1 MSARSSHSTNRHYS
15 KRKIMKIRDII
26 APIEEFAPLSLQ
38 ESYDNAGLIVG
49 RLDDELQGGVL
60 LAVDVT
66 EEVISEAIEK
76 GCGLIITH
84 HPIIFHPLKRLNSA
98 SVVERCV
105 EMAIRHNIALYACH
119 TNLDSAP
126 NGMSWR
132 VGEMIGLQDM
142 QVLQPTADGAGFGV
156 VGTLAEPMA
165 ECDFL
170 KQVKQTFSV
179 EALRHSALLSREVKR
194 VAICTGAGA
203 SLMREAKASGCDV
216 YLTADLKY
224 NDFYTPD
231 SHFVVVDM
239 GHFESEFCAIAILF
253 DILSKKIINFALHK
267 SAQSQNPVQYFV

>member
-1 MSARSSHSTNRHYS
+1 
-15 KRKIMKIRDII
+15 MKIRDVIV
-26 APIEEFAPLSLQ
+26 PIEEFAPLSLQ
-38 ESYDNAGLIVG
+38 ESYDNSGLVVG

-66 EEVISEAIEK
+66 EDVIEEAIEK

-105 EMAIRHNIALYACH
+105 EMAIRNNIALYACH

-132 VGEMIGLQDM
+132 VGEMLGLQDM
-142 QVLQPTADGAGFGV
+142 RVLQPTAENAGFGV
-156 VGTLAEPMA
+156 LGILPQEVDE
-165 ECDFL
+165 EEFL
-170 KQVKQTFSV
+170 RQVKTTFSV
-179 EALRHSALLSREVKR
+179 KALRHSELLGRKIKR

-203 SLMREAKASGCDV
+203 SMMSEAKASECDI

-224 NDFYTPD
+224 NDFYSPD
-231 SHFVVVDM
+231 SNFVVVDM

-253 DILSKKIINFALHK
+253 DILSKIFINFALHK
-267 SAQSQNPVQYFV
+267 SARSENPVHYFV

>member
-1 MSARSSHSTNRHYS
+1 
-15 KRKIMKIRDII
+15 MKIRDVI

-38 ESYDNAGLIVG
+38 ESYDNAGLVVG

-66 EEVISEAIEK
+66 EEVVAEAIEK

-84 HPIIFHPLKRLNSA
+84 HPIIFHPLKRFNSA

-105 EMAIRHNIALYACH
+105 EMAIRNNIALYACH
-119 TNLDSAP
+119 TNLDSTI

-132 VGEMIGLQDM
+132 VGEMLGLQGM
-142 QVLQPTADGAGFGV
+142 EILQPTSEQSGFGV
-156 VGTLAEPMA
+156 VGTLAEGVSEEM
-165 ECDFL
+165 FL
-170 KQVKQTFSV
+170 KRVQETFSV
-179 EALRHSALLSREVKR
+179 KALRHSALLGREVKR

-203 SLMREAKASGCDV
+203 SLMAEARNSECDI

-231 SHFVVVDM
+231 SKFVVVDM
-239 GHFESEFCAIAILF
+239 GHFESEFCVIAILF
-253 DILSKKIINFALHK
+253 DILSKIFINFALHK
-267 SAQSQNPVQYFV
+267 SAQSKNPVHYFV

>member
-1 MSARSSHSTNRHYS
+1 ML
-15 KRKIMKIRDII
+15 IGDII
-26 APIEEFAPLSLQ
+26 KPIEEFAPLSLQ

-49 RLDDELQGGVL
+49 RLDDELRGGVL

-66 EEVISEAIEK
+66 EEVIAEAVEK

-105 EMAIRHNIALYACH
+105 EMAIRNNIALYACH

-132 VGEMIGLQDM
+132 VGEMLGLKDM
-142 QVLQPTADGAGFGV
+142 EVLQPTSEGAGFGV
-156 VGTLAEPMA
+156 VGTLAEPIV
-165 ECDFL
+165 EGDFL
-170 KQVKQTFSV
+170 KRVKQTFSV
-179 EALRHSALLSREVKR
+179 EALRHSALLGREVKR

-203 SLMREAKASGCDV
+203 SLMAEAKASGCDI

-239 GHFESEFCAIAILF
+239 GHFESEFCVIAILF
-253 DILSKKIINFALHK
+253 DILSKIFINFALHK
-267 SAQSQNPVQYFV
+267 SAQSKNPVHYFL

>member
-1 MSARSSHSTNRHYS
+1 
-15 KRKIMKIRDII
+15 MKIRDIV

-38 ESYDNAGLIVG
+38 ESYDNSGLVVG

-66 EEVISEAIEK
+66 EEVIAEAIEK
-76 GCGLIITH
+76 SCGLIITH
-84 HPIIFHPLKRLNSA
+84 HPIIFHPLKRFNSA

-105 EMAIRHNIALYACH
+105 ELAIKNNIALYACH
-119 TNLDSAP
+119 TNLDSTQ

-132 VGEMIGLQDM
+132 VGEMLGLQNM
-142 QVLQPTADGAGFGV
+142 EILQPTSEGAGFGV
-156 VGTLAEPMA
+156 VGILPSATDE
-165 ECDFL
+165 ESFL
-170 KQVKQTFSV
+170 HKVKQTFSV
-179 EALRHSALLSREVKR
+179 EALRHSALLGREVKR

-203 SLMREAKASGCDV
+203 SLMGEAKASGCDI

-239 GHFESEFCAIAILF
+239 GHFESEFCVIAILF
-253 DILSKKIINFALHK
+253 DILSKIFINFALHK
-267 SAQSQNPVQYFV
+267 SAQSKNPVHYFV

>member
-1 MSARSSHSTNRHYS
+1 
-15 KRKIMKIRDII
+15 MKIRDIV
-26 APIEEFAPLSLQ
+26 APIEEFAPLALQ
-38 ESYDNAGLIVG
+38 ESYDNAGLVVG
-49 RLDDELQGGVL
+49 RLDDELQGGIL

-66 EEVISEAIEK
+66 EEVIEEALKK

-105 EMAIRHNIALYACH
+105 EMAIRNNIALYACH

-132 VGEMIGLQDM
+132 VGEMLGLRDM
-142 QVLQPTADGAGFGV
+142 EVLQPTHEGAGFGV
-156 VGTLAEPMA
+156 VGTLAQPTSES
-165 ECDFL
+165 DFL
-170 KQVKQTFSV
+170 RQVQQTFSV
-179 EALRHSALLSREVKR
+179 KALRHSALLGHEVKR

-203 SLMREAKASGCDV
+203 SLMAEAKASGCDI

-231 SHFVVVDM
+231 SHFMVVDM

-253 DILSKKIINFALHK
+253 DILSKIFINFALHK
-267 SAQSQNPVQYFV
+267 SAQSKNPVHYFV

>member
-1 MSARSSHSTNRHYS
+1 ML
-15 KRKIMKIRDII
+15 IRDIV

-49 RLDDELQGGVL
+49 RLDDELRGGVL

-66 EEVISEAIEK
+66 EAVIEEAIEK

-105 EMAIRHNIALYACH
+105 EMAIRNNIALYACH
-119 TNLDSAP
+119 TNLDSTP

-132 VGEMIGLQDM
+132 VGEMLGLSDM
-142 QVLQPTADGAGFGV
+142 EVLQPTVDGAGFGV
-156 VGTLAEPMA
+156 VGTLGEGVS
-165 ECDFL
+165 EETFL
-170 KQVKQTFSV
+170 QLVKQVFGVK
-179 EALRHSALLSREVKR
+179 ALRHSALLGREVKR

-203 SLMREAKASGCDV
+203 SLMSEARVSGCDI
-216 YLTADLKY
+216 YLTSDLKY

-253 DILSKKIINFALHK
+253 DVLSKIFINFALYK
-267 SAQSQNPVQYFV
+267 SAQSQNPVYYFV

>member
-1 MSARSSHSTNRHYS
+1 
-15 KRKIMKIRDII
+15 MKIRDIV

-38 ESYDNAGLIVG
+38 ESYDNAGLVVG

-66 EEVISEAIEK
+66 EEVIAEAIEK

-105 EMAIRHNIALYACH
+105 ELAIKNNIALYACH
-119 TNLDSAP
+119 TNLDSAR

-132 VGEMIGLQDM
+132 VGEMLGLQDM
-142 QVLQPTADGAGFGV
+142 EVLQPTADGVGFGV
-156 VGTLAEPMA
+156 VGTLPQGVGEEA
-165 ECDFL
+165 FL
-170 KQVKQTFSV
+170 QQIKSSFSV
-179 EALRHSALLSREVKR
+179 KALRHSALRGREVKR

-203 SLMREAKASGCDV
+203 SLMPEARASECDV

-231 SHFVVVDM
+231 SAFVVVDM

-253 DILSKKIINFALHK
+253 DILSKIFINFALHK
-267 SAQSQNPVQYFV
+267 SAQSKNPVHYFV

>member
-1 MSARSSHSTNRHYS
+1 MT
-15 KRKIMKIRDII
+15 IRDII
-26 APIEEFAPLSLQ
+26 APIEAFAPLSLQ
-38 ESYDNAGLIVG
+38 ESYDNAGLVVG

-66 EEVISEAIEK
+66 EKVVEEAIEK

-105 EMAIRHNIALYACH
+105 EMAIRNNIALYACH
-119 TNLDSAP
+119 TNLDSAKG
-126 NGMSWR
+126 GMSWR
-132 VGEMIGLQDM
+132 VGEMLGLQDM
-142 QVLQPTADGAGFGV
+142 EILQPTSENAGFGV
-156 VGTLAEPMA
+156 VGTLPESMDETA
-165 ECDFL
+165 FL
-170 KQVKQTFSV
+170 GKVKQTFSV
-179 EALRHSALLSREVKR
+179 KALRHSALLGREVKR

-203 SLMREAKASGCDV
+203 SLMREARASQCDV

-239 GHFESEFCAIAILF
+239 GHFESEFCVIAILF
-253 DILSKKIINFALHK
+253 DILSKIFINFALHK
-267 SAQSQNPVQYFV
+267 SAQSKNPVHYFV

>member
-1 MSARSSHSTNRHYS
+1 ML
-15 KRKIMKIRDII
+15 IGDIVR
-26 APIEEFAPLSLQ
+26 PIEEFAPLSLQ

-66 EEVISEAIEK
+66 EEVIEEAIEK

-105 EMAIRHNIALYACH
+105 EMAIRNNIALYACH

-126 NGMSWR
+126 NGMSWK
-132 VGEMIGLQDM
+132 VGEMLGLQDM
-142 QVLQPTADGAGFGV
+142 EVLQPTAEGAGFGV
-156 VGTLAEPMA
+156 VGTLSQPMS
-165 ECDFL
+165 EVDFL
-170 KQVKQTFSV
+170 SQVKKIFSV
-179 EALRHSALLSREVKR
+179 ETLRHSALLGREVKR

-203 SLMREAKASGCDV
+203 SLMREAKASGCDI

-239 GHFESEFCAIAILF
+239 GHFESEFCVIAILF
-253 DILSKKIINFALHK
+253 DILSKIFINFALHK
-267 SAQSQNPVQYFV
+267 SAQSKNPVHYFV

>member
-1 MSARSSHSTNRHYS
+1 
-15 KRKIMKIRDII
+15 MKIRDII

-38 ESYDNAGLIVG
+38 ESYDNSGLVVG

-66 EEVISEAIEK
+66 EEVIEEAIEK

-105 EMAIRHNIALYACH
+105 EMAIRNNIALYACH

-132 VGEMIGLQDM
+132 VGEMLGLQSM
-142 QVLQPTADGAGFGV
+142 EVLQPTTENAGFGV
-156 VGTLAEPMA
+156 VGTLAQPISET
-165 ECDFL
+165 EFL
-170 KQVKQTFSV
+170 KQVQKTFSV
-179 EALRHSALLSREVKR
+179 KALRHSTLLGRDVRR

-203 SLMREAKASGCDV
+203 SLMAEARRAECDI

-231 SHFVVVDM
+231 SAFVVVDM

-253 DILSKKIINFALHK
+253 DILSKIFINFALHK
-267 SAQSQNPVQYFV
+267 SAQSKNPVHYFV

>member
-1 MSARSSHSTNRHYS
+1 MLIS
-15 KRKIMKIRDII
+15 DII
-26 APIEEFAPLSLQ
+26 KPIEEFAPLSLQ

-49 RLDDELQGGVL
+49 RLDDELQGGIL

-66 EEVISEAIEK
+66 EEVIEEAIEK

-105 EMAIRHNIALYACH
+105 EMAIRNNIALYACH

-132 VGEMIGLQDM
+132 VGNMLGLQNM
-142 QVLQPTADGAGFGV
+142 EVLQPTAEGAGFGV
-156 VGTLAEPMA
+156 VGTLSQPITEN
-165 ECDFL
+165 DFL
-170 KQVKQTFSV
+170 AQVKHLFSV
-179 EALRHSALLSREVKR
+179 EALRHSALLGREVQR

-203 SLMREAKASGCDV
+203 SLMREAKASGCDI

-253 DILSKKIINFALHK
+253 DILSKIFINFALHK
-267 SAQSQNPVQYFV
+267 SAQSKNPVHYFL

>member
-1 MSARSSHSTNRHYS
+1 
-15 KRKIMKIRDII
+15 MKIRDII

-38 ESYDNAGLIVG
+38 ESYDNSGLVVG
-49 RLDDELQGGVL
+49 RLDNELQGGVL

-66 EEVISEAIEK
+66 EEVIEEAIEK

-105 EMAIRHNIALYACH
+105 EMAIRNDIALYACH

-132 VGEMIGLQDM
+132 VGEMLGLQSM
-142 QVLQPTADGAGFGV
+142 EVLQPTTESAGFGV
-156 VGTLAEPMA
+156 VGTLAQPISET
-165 ECDFL
+165 EFL
-170 KQVKQTFSV
+170 KQVQKTFSV
-179 EALRHSALLSREVKR
+179 KALRHSALLGREVRR

-203 SLMREAKASGCDV
+203 SLMAEARRAECDI

-253 DILSKKIINFALHK
+253 DILSKIFINFALHK
-267 SAQSQNPVQYFV
+267 SAQSKNPVHYFV

>member
-1 MSARSSHSTNRHYS
+1 
-15 KRKIMKIRDII
+15 MKIRDIV

-38 ESYDNAGLIVG
+38 ESYDNSGLVVG

-66 EEVISEAIEK
+66 EEVIAEAIDK

-84 HPIIFHPLKRLNSA
+84 HPIIFHPLKRFNSA

-105 EMAIRHNIALYACH
+105 ELAIKNNIALYACH
-119 TNLDSAP
+119 TNLDSTQ

-132 VGEMIGLQDM
+132 VGEMLGLQDM
-142 QVLQPTADGAGFGV
+142 EILQPTSECAGFGV
-156 VGTLAEPMA
+156 VGTLPNAIDE
-165 ECDFL
+165 ESFL
-170 KQVKQTFSV
+170 RKVKQTFEV
-179 EALRHSALLSREVKR
+179 EALRHSAFLGREVKR

-203 SLMREAKASGCDV
+203 SLMGDAKASGCDI

-253 DILSKKIINFALHK
+253 DILSKIFINFALHK
-267 SAQSQNPVQYFV
+267 SAQSKNPVHYFV

>member
-1 MSARSSHSTNRHYS
+1 ML
-15 KRKIMKIRDII
+15 IGDIVR
-26 APIEEFAPLSLQ
+26 PIEEFAPLSLQ

-66 EEVISEAIEK
+66 EEVIEEAIEK

-105 EMAIRHNIALYACH
+105 EMAIRTNIALYACH

-126 NGMSWR
+126 NGMSWK
-132 VGEMIGLQDM
+132 VGEMLGLQDM
-142 QVLQPTADGAGFGV
+142 EVLQPTAEGAGFGV
-156 VGTLAEPMA
+156 VGTLSQPMS
-165 ECDFL
+165 EVDFL
-170 KQVKQTFSV
+170 SQVKKIFSV
-179 EALRHSALLSREVKR
+179 ETLRHSALLGREVKR

-203 SLMREAKASGCDV
+203 SLMREAKASGCDI

-239 GHFESEFCAIAILF
+239 GHFESEFCVIAILF
-253 DILSKKIINFALHK
+253 DILSKIFINFALHK
-267 SAQSQNPVQYFV
+267 SAQSKNPVHYFV

>member
-1 MSARSSHSTNRHYS
+1 MLIS
-15 KRKIMKIRDII
+15 DII
-26 APIEEFAPLSLQ
+26 KPIEEFAPLSLQ

-49 RLDDELQGGVL
+49 RLDDELQGGIL

-66 EEVISEAIEK
+66 EDVIEEAIEK
-76 GCGLIITH
+76 GCGLIITQ

-105 EMAIRHNIALYACH
+105 EKAIRNNIALYACH

-132 VGEMIGLQDM
+132 VGEMLGLQNM
-142 QVLQPTADGAGFGV
+142 EVLQPTIEGAGFGV
-156 VGTLAEPMA
+156 VGTLAEPMT
-165 ECDFL
+165 EGDFL
-170 KQVKQTFSV
+170 AKVKDTFSV
-179 EALRHSALLSREVKR
+179 DALRHSALLSREVHR

-203 SLMREAKASGCDV
+203 SLMKEAKASKCDV

-253 DILSKKIINFALHK
+253 DILSKIFINFALHK
-267 SAQSQNPVQYFV
+267 SAQSKNPVHYFV

>member
-1 MSARSSHSTNRHYS
+1 MLIS
-15 KRKIMKIRDII
+15 DII
-26 APIEEFAPLSLQ
+26 KPIEEFAPLSLQ

-49 RLDDELQGGVL
+49 RLDDELQGGIL

-66 EEVISEAIEK
+66 EEVIEEAIEK

-105 EMAIRHNIALYACH
+105 EMAIRNNIALYACH

-132 VGEMIGLQDM
+132 VGNMLGLQNM
-142 QVLQPTADGAGFGV
+142 EVLQPTAEGAGFGV
-156 VGTLAEPMA
+156 VGTLSQPITEN
-165 ECDFL
+165 DFL
-170 KQVKQTFSV
+170 AQVKHLFSV
-179 EALRHSALLSREVKR
+179 EALRHSALLGREVQR

-203 SLMREAKASGCDV
+203 SLMREAKASGCDI

-253 DILSKKIINFALHK
+253 DILSKIFINFALHK
-267 SAQSQNPVQYFV
+267 SAQSKNPVHYFV

>member
-1 MSARSSHSTNRHYS
+1 
-15 KRKIMKIRDII
+15 MKIRDVI

-38 ESYDNAGLIVG
+38 ESYDNSGLVVG

-66 EEVISEAIEK
+66 EEVVEEAIEK

-105 EMAIRHNIALYACH
+105 EMAIRNNIALYACH

-132 VGEMIGLQDM
+132 VGEMLGLQSM
-142 QVLQPTADGAGFGV
+142 EVLQPTNENAGFGV
-156 VGTLAEPMA
+156 VGTLPQGVDE
-165 ECDFL
+165 EEFL
-170 KQVKQTFSV
+170 RQVQTTFSV
-179 EALRHSALLSREVKR
+179 KALRHSALLGSEVKR

-203 SLMREAKASGCDV
+203 SLMSEAKASGCDI

-224 NDFYTPD
+224 NDFYIPD
-231 SHFVVVDM
+231 SQFVVVDM

-253 DILSKKIINFALHK
+253 DILSKIFINFALHK
-267 SAQSQNPVQYFV
+267 SAQSKNPVHYFV

>member
-1 MSARSSHSTNRHYS
+1 MT
-15 KRKIMKIRDII
+15 IREII

-38 ESYDNAGLIVG
+38 ESYDNAGLVVG

-66 EEVISEAIEK
+66 EAVIEEAIEK

-126 NGMSWR
+126 NGMSWH
-132 VGEMIGLQDM
+132 VGEMLGLQNM
-142 QVLQPTADGAGFGV
+142 EVLQPTTESAGFGV
-156 VGTLAEPMA
+156 VGTLSQPIAER
-165 ECDFL
+165 DFL
-170 KQVKQTFSV
+170 TKVKSTFSV
-179 EALRHSALLSREVKR
+179 GALRHSALLGGEIKR

-253 DILSKKIINFALHK
+253 DILSKIFINFALHK
-267 SAQSQNPVQYFV
+267 SAQSKNPVHYFV